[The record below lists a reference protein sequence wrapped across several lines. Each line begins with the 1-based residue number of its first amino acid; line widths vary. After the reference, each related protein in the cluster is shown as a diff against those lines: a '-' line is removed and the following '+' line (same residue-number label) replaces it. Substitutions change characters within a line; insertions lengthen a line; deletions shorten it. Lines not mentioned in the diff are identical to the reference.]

1 MIFLHFLHL
10 YQSHERGSVTSRGSR
25 GDSSHLLDC
34 PSISD
39 PEVNL
44 RSTTSSIHWQDK
56 KNLRLCASCPIALHS
71 WLKDSGSLTARLLEL
86 SQRDFRVEVLF
97 QGLAITRLDERRLLN
112 LKSTDAVLV
121 REVILHGKNQPW
133 VFARSLLPL
142 SSLTGQL
149 RQLRKASRKP
159 LGAFLFKQPK
169 LKRSPMLVAEFKP
182 STAIIPTQYHQNKS
196 LWGRSS
202 VFYVDQKPLLVSEV
216 FLPDF
221 IQRLTDQA

>member
-1 MIFLHFLHL
+1 MRL
-10 YQSHERGSVTSRGSR
+10 
-25 GDSSHLLDC
+25 
-34 PSISD
+34 
-39 PEVNL
+39 
-44 RSTTSSIHWQDK
+44 TTSSIHWQDK
-56 KNLRLCASCPIALHS
+56 KSLRLHANCPSLLHS
-71 WLKDSGSLTARLLEL
+71 WLKDSGSLTARLLDI
-86 SQRDFRVEVLF
+86 SQKDFRVEILF
-97 QGLAITRLDERRLLN
+97 QGLATTRLDERRLLN

-182 STAIIPTQYHQNKS
+182 STGIIPTRYQNNKS

-221 IQRLTDQA
+221 IQVLMTQK